1 MSRKEKQ
8 IELEVVETPQHQNLV
23 QIKGQTVGK
32 IVANADKFDCY
43 VGDQVFHEKNEA
55 DALQQVIREY
65 NLHQR

>member
-8 IELEVVETPQHQNLV
+8 IELEVVATPEHENLV

-32 IVANADKFDCY
+32 IVANQDKFDCY
-43 VGDQVFHEKNEA
+43 VGDQVFHEKNET
-55 DALQQVIREY
+55 DALQQIIREY

>member
-8 IELEVVETPQHQNLV
+8 IELEVVETPQHENLV

-43 VGDQVFHEKNEA
+43 VGNQIFHEKNEA
-55 DALQQVIREY
+55 DALQQIIREY